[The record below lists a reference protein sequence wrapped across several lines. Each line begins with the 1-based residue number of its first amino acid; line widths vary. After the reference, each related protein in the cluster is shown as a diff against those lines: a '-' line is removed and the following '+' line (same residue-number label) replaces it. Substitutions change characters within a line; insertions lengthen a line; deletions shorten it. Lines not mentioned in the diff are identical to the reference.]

1 MDMCTGYSGNS
12 GTGIRAYAKDWAISK
27 GAKIGGS
34 GGGIGT
40 GGSSGPSAAAA
51 AGAAYMR
58 RKQGA
63 PLLDSIFGVN
73 NG

>member
-1 MDMCTGYSGNS
+1 MCSGYSGPG
-12 GTGIRAYAKDWAISK
+12 GTGIQAYIGDVAKKRGWVKSTP
-27 GAKIGGS
+27 GS
-34 GGGIGT
+34 GVNS

-58 RKQGA
+58 RKAGA
-63 PLLDSIFGVN
+63 PLLDSIFGVDN